1 MNTGITAYFFE
12 IYKILITVSGSI
24 KISSEKETKI
34 EMNLIEINNSQTC
47 V

>member
-1 MNTGITAYFFE
+1 MNTVTTAYFFE

-24 KISSEKETKI
+24 IISSEKETEVEI
-34 EMNLIEINNSQTC
+34 NFIEINNSQTC